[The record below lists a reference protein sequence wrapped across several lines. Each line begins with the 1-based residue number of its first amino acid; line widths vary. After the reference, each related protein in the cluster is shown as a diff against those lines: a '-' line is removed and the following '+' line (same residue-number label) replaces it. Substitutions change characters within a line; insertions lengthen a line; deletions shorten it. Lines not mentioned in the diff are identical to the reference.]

1 MLDYNDLQFFAAV
14 VNHRSF
20 SAAARTLGV
29 PKSRLSRRVAV
40 LEEHLGVRLLERSTR
55 HLALTQVGEQ
65 VFEHASAAVAQAE
78 AIEDAALSMQ
88 AEPRGLVRVSC
99 PIGLHGALADALPAF
114 LESNPKLKLV
124 VIATDRR
131 VDHVHESI
139 DVAVCV
145 RENLDTDGDLQMR
158 RIGHSRRILVSNR
171 EFARN
176 HGWIL
181 KPADLIQLPLLSQT
195 EHPARSIWNLSSSSG
210 TMETVTFEP
219 RFASGSFDLLMSSAR
234 GGLGVALLPAVKCRQ
249 DLESGRLVQVL
260 PEWSGIDG
268 ILHLV
273 FTSRRGML
281 PGVRATVEFLAQALR
296 IAVD

>member
-88 AEPRGLVRVSC
+88 AEPRGLVRVRC

-131 VDHVHESI
+131 IDLVHEGI
-139 DVAVCV
+139 DVAVRV
-145 RENLDTDGDLQMR
+145 RENLDTDGDLPMR
-158 RIGHSRRILVSNR
+158 RIGYSRRILVSNR

-234 GGLGVALLPAVKCRQ
+234 AAWASPYFQQSSAGRTWKAAALFKSFQ
-249 DLESGRLVQVL
+249 SGAA
-260 PEWSGIDG
+260 SMGFSISS
-268 ILHLV
+268 
-273 FTSRRGML
+273 SRRGAGCCPASARPWNSL
-281 PGVRATVEFLAQALR
+281 HRR
-296 IAVD
+296 